1 MGKTDEALRV
11 LNLWS
16 ESDPHNANIDLYR
29 GQAYTMKS
37 EPDTALKFFRT
48 SIAESAQNPQAYF
61 EVGKILYQRSDFA
74 GARDLLQK
82 AVQQDGDNP
91 EYRSKLASA
100 DLALHDPDA
109 AIACL
114 RAVETSGDKFPAI
127 YYDLGRAYRSQGDAA
142 RGAEY
147 IKKFQQITAE
157 QRDKL
162 DRRTAIDRP
171 LAQAQH
177 QLDQGHTDA
186 ARALFQQAWQLD
198 PNRWESNANLAEMD
212 LNAGDLKGA
221 YPYLDKLQQINP
233 DSPVG
238 NFLVARYWFAEKQ
251 YAQARV
257 YAEKAET
264 SRPDNSELRVMLG
277 DIYSQLGEKQ
287 KAVQEYQEALRLAPG
302 RQDVRARLQQTVGSK
317 Q

>member
-1 MGKTDEALRV
+1 M
-11 LNLWS
+11 
-16 ESDPHNANIDLYR
+16 
-29 GQAYTMKS
+29 
-37 EPDTALKFFRT
+37 
-48 SIAESAQNPQAYF
+48 
-61 EVGKILYQRSDFA
+61 
-74 GARDLLQK
+74 
-82 AVQQDGDNP
+82 
-91 EYRSKLASA
+91 
-100 DLALHDPDA
+100 
-109 AIACL
+109 
-114 RAVETSGDKFPAI
+114 
-127 YYDLGRAYRSQGDAA
+127 
-142 RGAEY
+142 
-147 IKKFQQITAE
+147 
-157 QRDKL
+157 
-162 DRRTAIDRP
+162 
-171 LAQAQH
+171 
-177 QLDQGHTDA
+177 
-186 ARALFQQAWQLD
+186 D